1 MKDHPLM
8 ASEGLALPGEDY
20 GGRRLWTSL
29 ESENG
34 GTYVHEKWNGVGEG
48 DEMFLDSDP
57 CLEGSE
63 SGRENVWKT
72 APS

>member
-1 MKDHPLM
+1 M